1 MDIDSWSTFLLASIV
16 TAFTPGQAILLAIS
30 NALERGRSQALLS
43 SGGNI
48 AGLLLL
54 AGATAAG
61 LGLLMEGAPGALQA
75 VKAAGAVYLV
85 YLGLQPWWP
94 ARRAPGAMA
103 SRAGAPTKR
112 ALFMQGLTVAAT
124 NPKGILFFGALFP
137 QFVGAGPGLVSR
149 FLVLTL
155 TFAGCTLAAHLFFIM
170 AAPWASRRLGGSV
183 SPASARKLGGA
194 LFVLLGI
201 GLLLG

>member
-1 MDIDSWSTFLLASIV
+1 MDIESWTAFLLASLV
-16 TAFTPGQAILLAIS
+16 TAFTPGQAILLAMS

-43 SGGNI
+43 SGGNL
-48 AGLLLL
+48 AGLLLV
-54 AGATAAG
+54 AAATAAG
-61 LGLLMEGAPGALQA
+61 LGLLMRAAPGVLHALRI
-75 VKAAGAVYLV
+75 AGALYLI

-94 ARRAPGAMA
+94 ARH
-103 SRAGAPTKR
+103 RAGAHATRRPAPTKR

-137 QFVGAGPGLVSR
+137 QFVGAGPGLASR

-170 AAPWASRRLGGSV
+170 AAPWAGMRLRGRI
-183 SPASARKLGGA
+183 SPAGARKAGGA

-201 GLLLG
+201 GLLLS